1 MYHYLEYF
9 QTLLHKCISIVK
21 QRIPEPLV
29 CITLTSGDIRS
40 AQDRIRIRLAS
51 IANSVALIN
60 RSENNNNS
68 EMAKFDGIKGQELL
82 DVELGDNEITLI
94 FKDNR
99 FLFVRLENGRFV
111 CESVPE

>member
-1 MYHYLEYF
+1 MRM
-9 QTLLHKCISIVK
+9 Q
-21 QRIPEPLV
+21 
-29 CITLTSGDIRS
+29 S
-40 AQDRIRIRLAS
+40 AP

-60 RSENNNNS
+60 RSKNNDNS

-99 FLFVRLENGRFV
+99 FLFVRIENGRFV